1 MWFQKKPEK
10 HFIVCFCDH
19 HSVIPDIT
27 KSTESR
33 TMPNITTLTNSTE
46 VKFQV
51 SRELEIASFVMAL
64 LLSMI
69 GGYVFINV
77 QRYLESKTPG
87 TKTLLDEFY
96 IKLIS
101 YWMLEGSYCL
111 CDTALRLSWPNFPW
125 ILDVLIVYTLILVLQ
140 LSPLHLFFSLLC
152 NIILIFKP
160 ALVEEVDDKK
170 VIRLTM

>member
-1 MWFQKKPEK
+1 MVNMTNF
-10 HFIVCFCDH
+10 
-19 HSVIPDIT
+19 
-27 KSTESR
+27 
-33 TMPNITTLTNSTE
+33 TLSLINSTKVE
-46 VKFQV
+46 FKV
-51 SRELEIASFVMAL
+51 SRELEIASFVTAL

-77 QRYLESKTPG
+77 QRYLESKAPG

-152 NIILIFKP
+152 NIILVFLP
-160 ALVEEVDDKK
+160 ALVEEIEDKK
-170 VIRLTM
+170 VIQLTM

>member
-1 MWFQKKPEK
+1 MN
-10 HFIVCFCDH
+10 
-19 HSVIPDIT
+19 
-27 KSTESR
+27 
-33 TMPNITTLTNSTE
+33 NITTLTNSTE

-51 SRELEIASFVMAL
+51 SRELEIASFGIAL
-64 LLSMI
+64 ILSTI
-69 GGYVFINV
+69 GGFVLNNV
-77 QRYLESKTPG
+77 QRYLESKAPG
-87 TKTLLDEFY
+87 TKTLMDEFY

-152 NIILIFKP
+152 NIILVFKP
-160 ALVEEVDDKK
+160 ALVEEIEDKK
-170 VIRLTM
+170 VIQLTM

>member
-1 MWFQKKPEK
+1 MN
-10 HFIVCFCDH
+10 
-19 HSVIPDIT
+19 
-27 KSTESR
+27 
-33 TMPNITTLTNSTE
+33 NITTLTNSTE

-51 SRELEIASFVMAL
+51 SRELEIASFGIAL
-64 LLSMI
+64 ILSTI
-69 GGYVFINV
+69 GGFVLNNV
-77 QRYLESKTPG
+77 QRYLESKAPG
-87 TKTLLDEFY
+87 TKTLMDEFY

-152 NIILIFKP
+152 NIILLFKP
-160 ALVEEVDDKK
+160 ALVEEIEDKK
-170 VIRLTM
+170 VIQLTM